1 MIGDHV
7 GGIISVLE
15 ELTVKNVIISQQGEN
30 STQYQR
36 FLDIIKEK
44 NINVIVVKK
53 DDKIRI
59 EDKVYFDIL
68 WPQNKLIANNVLN
81 NNSIVAKLHYNEF
94 SMLFTGDIE
103 QEAED
108 MILEKNVDLK
118 SNILKVA
125 HHGSKTSTTT
135 EFLNKVQPKIAL
147 IGVGK
152 NNNFGHPSE
161 ETLEN
166 ITSKNVII
174 CRTDLYGEIKIFVN
188 SKGKIKLSKHISIV

>member
-30 STQYQR
+30 SAQYQK

-44 NINVIVVKK
+44 NVNVIVVKK
-53 DDKIRI
+53 DDKIYI
-59 EDKVYFDIL
+59 ENKVYFDIL
-68 WPQNKLIANNVLN
+68 WPQNTLIANNVLN

-94 SMLFTGDIE
+94 SVLFTGDIE
-103 QEAED
+103 KEAEY

-135 EFLNKVQPKIAL
+135 EFFSKVQPKIAL

-161 ETLEN
+161 ETLETIIARN
-166 ITSKNVII
+166 SII

-188 SKGKIKLSKHISIV
+188 SRGQIKLSKYINM